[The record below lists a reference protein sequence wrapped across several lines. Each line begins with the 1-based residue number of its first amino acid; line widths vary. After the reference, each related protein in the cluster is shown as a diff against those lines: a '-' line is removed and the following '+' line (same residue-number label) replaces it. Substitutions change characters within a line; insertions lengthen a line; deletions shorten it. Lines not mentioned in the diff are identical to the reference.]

1 LNIQDPTFEDAD
13 SNSEKAV
20 STNEKNQINNDMPN
34 TNISSKSLQN
44 IQCSDVGLWSHLSK
58 TDVDYW
64 IKKGPSDYQ
73 HRNRPFKKSKREYS
87 QMLLDSALKIFFT
100 K

>member
-20 STNEKNQINNDMPN
+20 F
-34 TNISSKSLQN
+34 SSKSLQN

>member
-1 LNIQDPTFEDAD
+1 MNIQDPTFEDAD

-44 IQCSDVGLWSHLSK
+44 IQWFDVGL
-58 TDVDYW
+58 
-64 IKKGPSDYQ
+64 I
-73 HRNRPFKKSKREYS
+73 
-87 QMLLDSALKIFFT
+87 
-100 K
+100 